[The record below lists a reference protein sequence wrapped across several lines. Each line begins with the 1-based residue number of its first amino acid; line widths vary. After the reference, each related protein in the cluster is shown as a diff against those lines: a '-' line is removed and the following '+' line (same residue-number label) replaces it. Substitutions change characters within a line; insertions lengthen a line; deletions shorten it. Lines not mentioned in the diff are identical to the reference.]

1 MDSPPIRGG
10 ATSLGHVG
18 QSIAGETTTN
28 DKGVKQEGGT
38 RSRLASIRQSVWI
51 APTQARQVTGLSY
64 TGGDL
69 RANAGNDMSWGR
81 FKNMVA
87 EKVPFI
93 GSTSYG
99 SIQKNADTFVAL
111 APQATLVE
119 KLEML
124 ERLDGQIKG
133 WQQKHAD
140 KALTGKGQAVA
151 DLRQAVADALK
162 DARNLEQTALKRF
175 APSVPASLPQPT
187 QGRDVLTAQGPIT
200 GTAKER
206 LERSMGDDV
215 FTRDATKQ
223 PKNVDSGQGY
233 PVSEVFR
240 KDFIQRNDLLSM
252 NVGRKTVYER
262 NDGGDAAA
270 ALLKLAGGKPQVAS
284 SLSHYVG
291 QHMLA
296 GLTAAKQEL
305 LKAGD
310 GSSNFIME
318 PGQPVFSYAITRN
331 EPKERGGEATFTID
345 YRIDH
350 AIERMGKGGPHEL
363 GYATGSGIA
372 VAMQIEVSESEL
384 LAAKGTYTVTQPPGF
399 ALQLQADLDDLL
411 KPTGGKTFKG

>member
-1 MDSPPIRGG
+1 MDIPPIRGG
-10 ATSLGHVG
+10 ATNLSHVG
-18 QSIAGETTTN
+18 QSNASETTTSE
-28 DKGVKQEGGT
+28 KGVKQEGGT
-38 RSRLASIRQSVWI
+38 RSRLASIRQSVLI
-51 APTQARQVTGLSY
+51 APTQVRQVNGLSY
-64 TGGDL
+64 GGSDL
-69 RANAGNDMSWGR
+69 RANAGTDKSWGR

-87 EKVPFI
+87 EKVPFV

-99 SIQKNADTFVAL
+99 SIQNSADSFVAL

-124 ERLDGQIKG
+124 ERLDGQIAG

-140 KALTGKGQAVA
+140 QALTVKGQAVA
-151 DLRQAVADALK
+151 DLGQAVAGALK
-162 DARNLEQTALKRF
+162 DARDLEAAALKRF

-206 LERSMGDDV
+206 LARSMRDDV

-270 ALLKLAGGKPQVAS
+270 ELLKLAGGKPQVAS

-291 QHMLA
+291 QHLLA

-310 GSSNFIME
+310 GSNNFIME

-331 EPKERGGEATFTID
+331 EPKARGGEPTFTID

-350 AIERMGKGGPHEL
+350 AIERMGKGGTHEL

-372 VAMQIEVSESEL
+372 LAMQIEVSESEL
-384 LAAKGTYTVTQPPGF
+384 LAAKGTYTLTQPPGF

-411 KPTGGKTFKG
+411 KPTGGKKPKS

>member
-18 QSIAGETTTN
+18 QTNAGETTTN
-28 DKGVKQEGGT
+28 EKGVKQESGT

-51 APTQARQVTGLSY
+51 APTQALQVTGLSY
-64 TGGDL
+64 GGGDL
-69 RANAGNDMSWGR
+69 RANAGTDMSWGR

-87 EKVPFI
+87 EKVPFV

-99 SIQKNADTFVAL
+99 SIQKNADDFVAL
-111 APQATLVE
+111 APQATLAE

-124 ERLDGQIKG
+124 ERLDRQITT
-133 WQQKHAD
+133 WQRNHGD
-140 KALTGKGQAVA
+140 KALTAKGQAVA
-151 DLRQAVADALK
+151 DLGQAVADALK
-162 DARNLEQTALKRF
+162 DAQALEAAALKRF

-187 QGRDVLTAQGPIT
+187 LGRDVLTAQGVIA
-200 GTAKER
+200 GTALAK
-206 LERSMGDDV
+206 LQQKMGDDV
-215 FTRDATKQ
+215 FTRDATNQ
-223 PKNVDSGQGY
+223 PKNVDSGQGF

-252 NVGRKTVYER
+252 TVGRKTVYER

-310 GSSNFIME
+310 GSNNFIME

-331 EPKERGGEATFTID
+331 EPKQHGGEPTFIID

-363 GYATGSGIA
+363 GYAPGSGIA
-372 VAMQIEVSESEL
+372 LAMQIEVSEAEL
-384 LAAKGTYTVTQPPGF
+384 LAGKGAYAVTQPPSF
-399 ALQLQADLDDLL
+399 AIQLQADLDDLL